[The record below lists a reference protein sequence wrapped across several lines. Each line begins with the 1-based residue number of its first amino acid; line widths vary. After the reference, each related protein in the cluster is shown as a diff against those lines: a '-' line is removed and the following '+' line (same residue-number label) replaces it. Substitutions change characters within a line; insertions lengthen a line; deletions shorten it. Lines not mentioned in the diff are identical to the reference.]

1 MRKLLIIPD
10 RIADRLVEDEET
22 GLEALFLLG
31 MINTKEKEVVH
42 EARQDETVFEIG
54 YYPGTIK
61 ELAGKVHL
69 ISFRQRGDHA
79 KQTEIERLYHDYQ
92 SALDECERYD
102 LKKWRATI
110 HAVEYIQNLKTGKR
124 LYSSLNFLEGVKKR

>member
-10 RIADRLVEDEET
+10 RIANCLVEGEEA

-31 MINTKEKEVVH
+31 MTSTKEKEVVH

-61 ELAGKVHL
+61 QLANHLHL
-69 ISFRQRGDHA
+69 ISFRQRDDHA
-79 KQTEIERLYHDYQ
+79 KQAEIERLYHDYQ
-92 SALDECERYD
+92 SALTECSTHN

-110 HAVEYIQNLKTGKR
+110 HAVNYLQNLKTGKR
-124 LYSSLNFLEGVKKR
+124 LYNSSDFLGGEK